1 MLSQRVA
8 RVRESFIREIL
19 KVIDR
24 PGVISLA
31 GGLPD
36 PTLFPAAE
44 LQAASERI
52 FSRSAARALQYGP
65 TQGDADLRAWIAE
78 EYYAR
83 RGVKLSAED
92 ILITNGSQQ
101 GLDLIGRV
109 LLDADDLVG
118 VERPAYPGALQ
129 AFQQFAVRFREFPLT
144 ADGIDPE
151 HLHPAGLRDLKLLY
165 ACPQFQNPSGAL
177 YSAGVRERLVE
188 SARAA
193 GALLVEDDPYG
204 ELAFAP
210 NGRPAL
216 KALHPEGVIAL
227 GTFSKTLA
235 PGLRVG
241 WVAPPAALRPAFLK
255 MKQASDLHTSSFAQA
270 LIVEFLRSGSRATI
284 LERMRRTY
292 ADKCAVLAGELEA
305 LSARL
310 PGESR
315 LQFTRPQG
323 GMFLWVRLP
332 TDVRASELFSIA
344 LERGVAVVPAPAFY
358 AESGADDAVRLNFS
372 YPDRE
377 TLREGARRLGVAL
390 AELRERNGLA
400 A

>member
-44 LQAASERI
+44 LQAASERV
-52 FSRSAARALQYGP
+52 FARCAARALQYGP
-65 TQGDADLRAWIAE
+65 TQGDTDLRAWIAE
-78 EYYAR
+78 DYYAR
-83 RGVKLSAED
+83 RGVRLSPED

-101 GLDLIGRV
+101 GLDLIGRA
-109 LLDADDLVG
+109 LLDAGDGVG

-129 AFQQFAVRFREFPLT
+129 AFQQFDVHFREFPLT

-151 HLHPAGLRDLKLLY
+151 RLSPAALRDLKLFY
-165 ACPQFQNPSGAL
+165 TCPQFQNPSGAL
-177 YSAGVRERLVE
+177 YSTPVRENLIA
-188 SARAA
+188 SARDA
-193 GALLVEDDPYG
+193 GTLIVEDDPYG
-204 ELAFAP
+204 ELAFNPIRA
-210 NGRPAL
+210 PAL
-216 KALHPEGVIAL
+216 KALNPEGVIAL

-235 PGLRVG
+235 PGLRTG
-241 WVAPPAALRPAFLK
+241 WVAPPAALRPALLK
-255 MKQASDLHTSSFAQA
+255 LKQASDLHTSSFTQA
-270 LIVEFLRSGSRATI
+270 LIMEFLRSGAREPI
-284 LERMRRTY
+284 LDRMRRTY
-292 ADKCAVLAGELEA
+292 ADKCAVLADELET
-305 LSARL
+305 LSSRL

-332 TDVRASELFSIA
+332 AQIRASELFSFA
-344 LERGVAVVPAPAFY
+344 LERGVACVPAPAFY
-358 AESGADDAVRLNFS
+358 AAPGADDAVRLNFS

-377 TLREGARRLGVAL
+377 TLREGARRLGLAL
-390 AELRERNGLA
+390 AELHERNGLA